1 MHPERPPPAFSRGTS
16 SDAAPASYPLR
27 LVAITVNGTTGALP
41 KEAWRSYRT
50 VGEARLAARE
60 MLRNRR
66 VVQVAIVEDRPP
78 LQFIEWAGE

>member
-1 MHPERPPPAFSRGTS
+1 
-16 SDAAPASYPLR
+16 
-27 LVAITVNGTTGALP
+27 VNGTTGALP
-41 KEAWRSYRT
+41 NEAWRSYRT
-50 VGEARLAARE
+50 IGEARLAARE